1 MLEEQNYITSEIDL
15 VNPQESKK
23 IELKKLFLLNTAY
36 IGIGSN
42 QHNPKYHVI
51 RGIREINHLP
61 NIYSKNLHFM
71 KFPSRSSNQPNF
83 INAVIKITT
92 SYQLIELRDSPI
104 N

>member
-1 MLEEQNYITSEIDL
+1 MLEELNYITSEIDL

-61 NIYSKNLHFM
+61 KIDIQKNLHFM
-71 KFPSRSSNQPNF
+71 KLPSRSSES
-83 INAVIKITT
+83 T
-92 SYQLIELRDSPI
+92 
-104 N
+104 